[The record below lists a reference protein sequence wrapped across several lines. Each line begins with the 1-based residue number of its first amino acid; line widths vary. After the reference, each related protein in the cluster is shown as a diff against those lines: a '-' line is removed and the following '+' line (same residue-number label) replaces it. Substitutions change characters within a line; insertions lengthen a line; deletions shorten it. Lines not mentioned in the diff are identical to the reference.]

1 MLTREMFLVSL
12 VLSDRHCALLVSC
25 CDNLLERS

>member
-1 MLTREMFLVSL
+1 MLTREMFLVSI
-12 VLSDRHCALLVSC
+12 VIAQALLVSC